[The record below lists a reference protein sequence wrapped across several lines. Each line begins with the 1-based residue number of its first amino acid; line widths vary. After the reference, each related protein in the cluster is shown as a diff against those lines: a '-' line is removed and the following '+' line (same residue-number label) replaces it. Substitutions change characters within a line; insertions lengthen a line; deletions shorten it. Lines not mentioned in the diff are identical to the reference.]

1 MRLSETLRR
10 LFPFH
15 IILSILPVKEVEK
28 VDMSGKE
35 RNYTV
40 ECREKMW
47 NSKNF
52 RNSLLATV
60 LSRQNLEKK

>member
-28 VDMSGKE
+28 SGYE
-35 RNYTV
+35 RKRTELYGGMQRKDV
-40 ECREKMW
+40 E
-47 NSKNF
+47 
-52 RNSLLATV
+52 
-60 LSRQNLEKK
+60 